1 MKSLDV
7 ASAYSPAADLIL
19 RPQNPLDSKSEE
31 DPVQTVLTADCL
43 INCCLN
49 FYRSFAVVLR
59 QSTAWLETAVLRAS
73 RRVIKHLMI
82 VNITSDYRLKDH
94 TLLFQPKSIKF
105 SMFAFKLFPFQI

>member
-73 RRVIKHLMI
+73 RRVIKHGWA
-82 VNITSDYRLKDH
+82 SDDRQHY
-94 TLLFQPKSIKF
+94 Q
-105 SMFAFKLFPFQI
+105 